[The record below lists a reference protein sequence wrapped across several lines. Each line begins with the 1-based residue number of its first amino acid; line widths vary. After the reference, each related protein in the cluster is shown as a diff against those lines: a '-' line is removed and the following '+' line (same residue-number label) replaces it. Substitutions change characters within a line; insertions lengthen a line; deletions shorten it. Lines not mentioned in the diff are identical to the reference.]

1 MCGLCYNRE
10 IEEPSFVTRAS
21 KNPASTLQIDRYRF
35 YTHFLEEK
43 MLIYNGLKADF
54 MVDTENDVLETK
66 LYNAIKNKMNRTTG
80 LSELNSW
87 RNSLREMYITLIDS
101 NIPSDVGVAIEYNI
115 PQTSKRVDFLISGYD
130 KNNKGNV
137 IIIEL
142 KQWEKLQAIE
152 GQDAIVE
159 TYTGGANRRVVH
171 PSYQAWSYAEPIKDY
186 NEYVQDAEIELH
198 PCAYV
203 DIEMC

>member
-1 MCGLCYNRE
+1 M
-10 IEEPSFVTRAS
+10 
-21 KNPASTLQIDRYRF
+21 
-35 YTHFLEEK
+35 
-43 MLIYNGLKADF
+43 
-54 MVDTENDVLETK
+54 
-66 LYNAIKNKMNRTTG
+66 
-80 LSELNSW
+80 
-87 RNSLREMYITLIDS
+87 
-101 NIPSDVGVAIEYNI
+101 
-115 PQTSKRVDFLISGYD
+115 ISGYD

-171 PSYQAWSYAEPIKDY
+171 PSFQAWSYAELIKDY

>member
-1 MCGLCYNRE
+1 
-10 IEEPSFVTRAS
+10 
-21 KNPASTLQIDRYRF
+21 
-35 YTHFLEEK
+35 

-80 LSELNSW
+80 LSELKSW

>member
-1 MCGLCYNRE
+1 
-10 IEEPSFVTRAS
+10 
-21 KNPASTLQIDRYRF
+21 
-35 YTHFLEEK
+35 

-87 RNSLREMYITLIDS
+87 RNSLKEMYITLNDS

-115 PQTSKRVDFLISGYD
+115 PQTSKRIDFLISGYD
-130 KNNKGNV
+130 KDNKENV

-171 PSYQAWSYAEPIKDY
+171 AYLRRLGQAVSQKMFK
-186 NEYVQDAEIELH
+186 V
-198 PCAYV
+198 V
-203 DIEMC
+203 